1 MGLIHLDA
9 GVIIGFLNRNDM
21 RHEASRA
28 VISEAMNLGDR
39 LEAAASVY
47 AECHVGPMRSG
58 SEAIRLVE
66 KFFEQFPVS
75 VVAMGQAIAFEA
87 ARLRAVN
94 SSLRLPDALVI
105 ATAVERHADRL
116 VTTDN
121 RWPLNVTKHSSLK
134 IQRI

>member
-9 GVIIGFLNRNDM
+9 GVIIGFLNRHDVH
-21 RHEASRA
+21 HEASRT
-28 VISEAMNLGDR
+28 VISEAMNHGDR
-39 LEAAASVY
+39 LEASVTVY

-58 SEAIRLVE
+58 SEAVRLVE
-66 KFFEQFPVS
+66 EFFEQLPIS
-75 VVAMGQAIAFEA
+75 IVVMSRDIAFEA

-105 ATAVERHADRL
+105 ATAVDRQADRL
-116 VTTDN
+116 VTTDG
-121 RWPLNVTKHSSLK
+121 RWPSKVTKKSSLK